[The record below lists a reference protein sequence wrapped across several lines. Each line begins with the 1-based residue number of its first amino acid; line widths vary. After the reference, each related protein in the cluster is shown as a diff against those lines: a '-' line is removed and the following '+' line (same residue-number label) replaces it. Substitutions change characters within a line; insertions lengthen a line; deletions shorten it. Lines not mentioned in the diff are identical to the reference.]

1 MPENELRFIK
11 EVIYDLKRDYG
22 GPIDI
27 YQNVVGETDFRTGE
41 KTIEKRH
48 WKIRRAIRLPRDIH
62 RDAIFSATGN
72 TLFAYGNVIELADR
86 NIIIDWRDLPA
97 GFNFKEENWY
107 VVIEAGHY
115 EIVKVIEFDNRA
127 AIFII
132 LKQLIGAPREAIVE
146 IGIQSNIAATQSI
159 SEVVE

>member
-1 MPENELRFIK
+1 VAPLTSIRTLLARPTSRPARRRSPSSTGRSDERFGC
-11 EVIYDLKRDYG
+11 R
-22 GPIDI
+22 
-27 YQNVVGETDFRTGE
+27 N
-41 KTIEKRH
+41 
-48 WKIRRAIRLPRDIH
+48 IH

-146 IGIQSNIAATQSI
+146 IDVQSNIAATQTT

>member
-1 MPENELRFIK
+1 MPENDLRFIK

-27 YQNVVGETDFRTGE
+27 YQNVVGETDFKTGE
-41 KTIEKRH
+41 KTITKRH
-48 WKIRRAIRLPRDIH
+48 WIVRRAIRLPRNIH
-62 RDAIFSATGN
+62 RDAIYSATGN

-107 VVIEAGHY
+107 VVIEASHY

-127 AIFII
+127 AIFVI

-146 IGIQSNIAATQSI
+146 IDVQSNVAATQTT
-159 SEVVE
+159 SEDVE